1 MFLHKTV
8 EIHRIVEGAQPGGEL
23 QHRRQAG
30 NGEEETDGAV
40 VRPQLRRH
48 VAMRRAIFRVDASH
62 VRHRATHQRAK
73 CEVRLEQAHKLT
85 FS

>member
-1 MFLHKTV
+1 
-8 EIHRIVEGAQPGGEL
+8 
-23 QHRRQAG
+23 
-30 NGEEETDGAV
+30 